1 MSKVKV
7 TFKNGY
13 QALVYEH
20 EKYNLVKKGKLK
32 ISAKEQEKYDE
43 LFKQEPPEKPKPKF
57 TGATQ
62 NQMLRAEIA
71 ELRQRVEKLETPV
84 KKEEKKKPA
93 TKEMKQKP
101 QTK

>member
-1 MSKVKV
+1 FQSE
-7 TFKNGY
+7 
-13 QALVYEH
+13 VYEH

-43 LFKQEPPEKPKPKF
+43 LFKHEPEPKPKPKF

-62 NQMLRAEIA
+62 NQMLRAEISD
-71 ELRQRVEKLETPV
+71 LRKRVEKLETPV
-84 KKEEKKKPA
+84 KKEEKRKPD

>member
-7 TFKNGY
+7 TFKNGF
-13 QALVYEH
+13 QAEVYEH

-43 LFKQEPPEKPKPKF
+43 LFKQEPPEKPKSKF
-57 TGATQ
+57 TGSTQ
-62 NQMLRAEIA
+62 NQILRAEIA
-71 ELRQRVEKLETPV
+71 DLRKRVEKLETPV
-84 KKEEKKKPA
+84 QKEEKRKPD
-93 TKEMKQKP
+93 TKDMKQKP